1 MEWIR
6 FICFIHITIAYFA
19 YLNNFCINFIH
30 KESLV
35 NHEGYSSLCT
45 TTMYVEGTLDF
56 LEAHEQLDFTG
67 ILTDLGRI
75 DLAKK

>member
-1 MEWIR
+1 MQW
-6 FICFIHITIAYFA
+6 
-19 YLNNFCINFIH
+19 FIH
-30 KESLV
+30 KEALI